1 MSSNK
6 LSAVLEEQIHRLCLN
21 DFPCGHGTWRKTK
34 DSTEGAKTEET
45 DALLDLLSCPHSPW
59 QHNESWSPQ
68 ALALRQL
75 AVLTPE
81 RLHTDFIYNY
91 FITFR
96 IVDKDVTVIDDG
108 LLKFSKLEELVL
120 SANKISDIPA
130 ENLPSTLKILELRA
144 NQLSALNSLNN
155 GLPPRLQYLGL
166 GSNSLGSYDDVC
178 YLTGRHWPQL
188 VCLDLSDCEF
198 QDQQSLL
205 KALSTLPCLR
215 TLVLEG
221 NPFTL
226 APCYPG
232 FTVDSLPRLS
242 CLDGSWISPEER
254 HCFRGLAKKSDLIV
268 DRASATVSVGRMRG
282 IPDPLMSVDENA
294 PDFPVITYSY
304 FITYEFLSHQT
315 VNLKF
320 NSECKFDAAHVT
332 EDCFSDADLQ
342 SNKNCEKEPSKP
354 DTQDLTVYTGET
366 CHDFALVS
374 RHSTSKL
381 TWSEC
386 MAFSDTQT
394 YIVSDLGGLKR
405 FFNQGLYLTIE
416 EEKVLSWPAASEDIP
431 VAKPSQTVKEKK
443 GGKEKESPIKSGSTK
458 DKSKDKKK
466 KSVPELVQDAPIRR
480 VLGSVHVPLQ
490 SLVRRGQKVE
500 VLCELAALHTES
512 EVETTETL
520 EKDLGKKTKE
530 DKESKQRGGSS
541 TKQKNTATS
550 KGKGKGRKECEEMD
564 VHTDNSVSG
573 PLKLMT
579 VELSVE
585 LEKWQSASEA
595 HQLLLPHQNS

>member
-6 LSAVLEEQIHRLCLN
+6 LSAVLEEQIQRLCLN

-34 DSTEGAKTEET
+34 DCTEGAKTEET
-45 DALLDLLSCPHSPW
+45 DALLDLLRCPHSPW
-59 QHNESWSPQ
+59 QHDESWSPQ
-68 ALALRQL
+68 APALRQL

-96 IVDKDVTVIDDG
+96 IMDKDVTVIDDG

-120 SANKISDIPA
+120 SANKISDIHA

-166 GSNSLGSYDDVC
+166 GSNCLGSYDDVC

-205 KALSTLPCLR
+205 NALSTLPCLR

-232 FTVDSLPRLS
+232 FTVDSLPQLS

-254 HCFRGLAKKSDLIV
+254 RCFRGLAKKSDLIV

-294 PDFPVITYSY
+294 PDFPVIIYSY

-315 VNLKF
+315 VNQKF
-320 NSECKFDAAHVT
+320 DRECKIDTAHVT

-342 SNKNCEKEPSKP
+342 SNKNCENESSKP
-354 DTQDLTVYTGET
+354 DTQDFMVYTEET
-366 CHDFALVS
+366 CHDFAHVS

-381 TWSEC
+381 TWSDC

-394 YIVSDLGGLKR
+394 FIVSDLGCLKR

-431 VAKPSQTVKEKK
+431 VAKPSQTLKEKK

-512 EVETTETL
+512 EVEATQTL

-541 TKQKNTATS
+541 TKPKNTAAS

-564 VHTDNSVSG
+564 VHTDNSVSAHLQLG
-573 PLKLMT
+573 T

-595 HQLLLPHQNS
+595 HQLLLPHQN

>member
-34 DSTEGAKTEET
+34 DSTEGATTEET

-59 QHNESWSPQ
+59 RQDESWSPQ
-68 ALALRQL
+68 APALRQL

-81 RLHTDFIYNY
+81 RLHTDFIYKY

-96 IVDKDVTVIDDG
+96 IVDKNVTVIDDG

-130 ENLPSTLKILELRA
+130 QNLPSTLKILELRA
-144 NQLSALNSLNN
+144 NQLSALNSLDN

-166 GSNSLGSYDDVC
+166 GSNSLGSCDDVC

-232 FTVDSLPRLS
+232 FTVDSLPQLS
-242 CLDGSWISPEER
+242 CLDASWISPEER

-268 DRASATVSVGRMRG
+268 DQASATVRVGRMMG
-282 IPDPLMSVDENA
+282 IPDPSTSVDENA

-304 FITYEFLSHQT
+304 FCTYEFLSHQT
-315 VNLKF
+315 VNRKLDGV
-320 NSECKFDAAHVT
+320 CQFDAAHVT
-332 EDCFSDADLQ
+332 EDCFSDADLH
-342 SNKNCEKEPSKP
+342 SNKNCEKESPRP
-354 DTQDLTVYTGET
+354 DSQHLVFTEETRHDLAE
-366 CHDFALVS
+366 VS

-381 TWSEC
+381 PWSEC
-386 MAFSDTQT
+386 MAVSDSQT
-394 YIVSDLGGLKR
+394 FIVSDLGGLKR
-405 FFNQGLYLTIE
+405 FFNRGLYLTIK
-416 EEKVLSWPAASEDIP
+416 EEKVLSWPASSEDIP
-431 VAKPSQTVKEKK
+431 VAKPSLTVKEKK

-490 SLVRRGQKVE
+490 SLVKRSQKVE

-512 EVETTETL
+512 EMEARQTP
-520 EKDLGKKTKE
+520 EKALGKKTKE

-541 TKQKNTATS
+541 TKQKNTAAS
-550 KGKGKGRKECEEMD
+550 KGKGKERKECEEMH
-564 VHTDNSVSG
+564 VHTDNSETVHLG
-573 PLKLMT
+573 LVT

-585 LEKWQSASEA
+585 LEKWLSASEA
-595 HQLLLPHQNS
+595 HQLLLPHPNS